1 MKEIP
6 IMDKS
11 SAQNYWI
18 SYRERKKNERPA
30 GRGELKNARRSIEL
44 PFPLPHPKP
53 CPVSALE
60 TFFFWKK

>member
-18 SYRERKKNERPA
+18 SYQKEKRMKDLQ
-30 GRGELKNARRSIEL
+30 GEES
-44 PFPLPHPKP
+44 
-53 CPVSALE
+53 
-60 TFFFWKK
+60 

>member
-18 SYRERKKNERPA
+18 SYQERKKNERPA
-30 GRGELKNARRSIEL
+30 G
-44 PFPLPHPKP
+44 
-53 CPVSALE
+53 
-60 TFFFWKK
+60 